1 MREVQKKIKYLVF
14 SLLVYLP
21 ALESIAQSDS
31 LTIIQEIDKTEE
43 LMEIDF
49 PQSKSTIA
57 ELNRV
62 SSSSTC
68 QSCKGR
74 ALIILAKTHW
84 YDGEYDKAVM
94 YLKQGIKFSQQANDS
109 ASWAKAANLIGN
121 CFYYQ
126 AYYDS
131 AIYYFQQSLSVY
143 RKINNKEG
151 ARWNLRDISL
161 MYHRKG
167 DYRKAVE
174 YILKLEEMN
183 EGLQTETELADFP
196 GMGSFF
202 SDSLYYHEKISDNL
216 KALARQLNEDKQFVA
231 SDTYLNLA
239 LASNQLKEYLSAA
252 RYYVKSYTLKEKL
265 GFRPQWDFAG
275 VNYKEANMKDSSL
288 YYHHKSKLGF
298 KKDTQLNILYTYELL
313 GEAHFHFDQ
322 LDSALHNYNIA
333 MKMNVKCNN
342 RITVAGLHRRLAD
355 TYIKM
360 GRFSEAEEQI
370 QTGIA
375 LANEVSMAHRRNLYK
390 SATQLY
396 SRTGDYKKAFS
407 FQNQYTNL
415 ADSLARMETALNLTR
430 LLAQYKTSK
439 KERELELLKT
449 ANEKKELVLENKNV
463 TIETLAIVTLT
474 SIIFIAVFAK
484 QRNKIRKKNLAL
496 DRANK
501 EQMVLMQEV
510 HHRVKNNLQLIAS
523 LINLQSNQ
531 VASAEVAIELEK
543 TRSRIMSIAL
553 IHQKLY
559 QQENMS
565 SVDLQ
570 SFLVSLMENI
580 LSTLPPE
587 MKIEKRIDIALVRV
601 EIEAAI
607 SIGLMVNELVNNSI
621 KHGLTGINSP
631 QLKVELT
638 NLQGKIILLVEDNGS
653 RRTGNDPTKTEQGF
667 GLHLIEILLRRLSGT
682 IHTDFQNGR
691 QTRIEIPHKENF

>member
-1 MREVQKKIKYLVF
+1 M
-14 SLLVYLP
+14 
-21 ALESIAQSDS
+21 ESIAQSYS
-31 LTIIQEIDKTEE
+31 LAIIQDIDKTEE

-49 PQSKSTIA
+49 PKAKSAIA

-62 SSSSTC
+62 SASSTC

-74 ALIILAKTHW
+74 ALIILAKIQW

-131 AIYYFQQSLSVY
+131 AIFYFQQSFSVY
-143 RKINNKEG
+143 QKSNNKEG

-167 DYRKAVE
+167 DYGKTVE

-202 SDSLYYHEKISDNL
+202 SDSLYYREKISDNL
-216 KALARQLNEDKQFVA
+216 KALTRQLKEDKQIAA
-231 SDTYLNLA
+231 SETYLNLA
-239 LASNQLKEYLSAA
+239 LASNQLKEYLAAA

-265 GFRPQWDFAG
+265 GLRPQWDFAG

-313 GEAHFHFDQ
+313 GDAHSHFDQ
-322 LDSALHNYNIA
+322 MDSALHNYNIA
-333 MKMNVKCNN
+333 MKMNIKCNN

-355 TYIKM
+355 TYIEM
-360 GRFSEAEEQI
+360 GRFAEAEGQI

-375 LANEVSMAHRRNLYK
+375 LANEVSMANRRNLYK
-390 SATQLY
+390 SATKLY
-396 SRTGDYKKAFS
+396 SLTGDYKKAFS

-415 ADSLARMETALNLTR
+415 ADSLARLETALNLTR

-439 KERELELLKT
+439 KERELELMK
-449 ANEKKELVLENKNV
+449 AENEKRELVMENKNV
-463 TIETLAIVTLT
+463 TIQSLVIVTLA
-474 SIIFIAVFAK
+474 SIAFIAVFAS
-484 QRNKIRKKNLAL
+484 QRNRIKKKNLAL
-496 DRANK
+496 DSANK
-501 EQMVLMQEV
+501 EQLVLMQEV

-565 SVDLQ
+565 SVDLK
-570 SFLVSLMENI
+570 SFLVSLIDNI

-587 MKIEKRIDIALVRV
+587 MRIEKHIDIAAVKV
-601 EIEAAI
+601 EIETAI
-607 SIGLMVNELVNNSI
+607 SIGLIVNELAANSI
-621 KHGLTGINSP
+621 KHGLAGIISP
-631 QLKVELT
+631 RLTVELT
-638 NLQGKIILLVEDNGS
+638 NTPEKIILIVEDNGS
-653 RRTGNDPTKTEQGF
+653 GRAGYNSDETAHGF

-682 IHTDFQNGR
+682 IQTDFQNGSR
-691 QTRIEIPHKENF
+691 TRIEIAHQK

>member
-1 MREVQKKIKYLVF
+1 MTALLKFIKLLYFVLLILF
-14 SLLVYLP
+14 S
-21 ALESIAQSDS
+21 ARNSIAQSDS
-31 LTIIQEIDKTEE
+31 LLIIQNIDKAEE
-43 LMEIDF
+43 MLEMDF
-49 PQSKSTIA
+49 PKAKSTIA

-62 SSSSTC
+62 SAASTC

-74 ALIILAKTHW
+74 ALIILAKAYW
-84 YDGEYDKAVM
+84 YDGEYDITVRL
-94 YLKQGIKFSQQANDS
+94 LKQGMKFSRQANDS
-109 ASWAKAANLIGN
+109 TSWAKAANLIGN

-131 AIYYFQQSLSVY
+131 AIYYFEQSLSAY
-143 RKINNKEG
+143 QKTNNKEG
-151 ARWNLRDISL
+151 VRWSLRDISL

-167 DYRKAVE
+167 DYRKTVE

-183 EGLQTETELADFP
+183 EGLKSEIELADFP

-202 SDSLYYHEKISDNL
+202 SDSLYYREKISDNL
-216 KALARQLNEDKQFVA
+216 KALARQLKEDKQSAA
-231 SDTYLNLA
+231 SETYLNLA
-239 LASNQLKEYLSAA
+239 LASNQLNEYLTAA

-265 GFRPQWDFAG
+265 GLRSQWDFAG
-275 VNYKEANMKDSSL
+275 VNYKESNMRDSSL

-313 GEAHFHFDQ
+313 GDAHFHFDQ

-355 TYIKM
+355 TYMKM
-360 GRFSEAEEQI
+360 GRFAEAEYEI

-390 SATQLY
+390 SATQFY
-396 SRTGDYKKAFS
+396 SLTGDYKKAFS

-415 ADSLARMETALNLTR
+415 ADSLARLETALNLTR

-463 TIETLAIVTLT
+463 TIQSLAIVTLT
-474 SIIFIAVFAK
+474 SIVFIALFAR
-484 QRNKIRKKNLAL
+484 QRNKIKKKNLAL

-501 EQMVLMQEV
+501 EQLVLMQEV

-523 LINLQSNQ
+523 LINLQSTQ
-531 VASAEVAIELEK
+531 VANAEVARELEK

-559 QQENMS
+559 QHENMNA
-565 SVDLQ
+565 VDLQ
-570 SFLVSLMENI
+570 SFLESLIENI
-580 LSTLPPE
+580 LSTLPQE
-587 MKIEKRIDIALVRV
+587 MRIEKQVEIAFVKV
-601 EIEAAI
+601 EIETAI
-607 SIGLMVNELVNNSI
+607 SIGLMVNELVANSL
-621 KHGLTGINSP
+621 KHGLAGIISP
-631 QLKVELT
+631 RLIVQLT
-638 NLQGKIILLVEDNGS
+638 NTSDKIILIVEDNGS
-653 RRTGNDPTKTEQGF
+653 GRAGYSTVETTHGF

-682 IHTDFQNGR
+682 MQTDFQNGSR
-691 QTRIEIPHKENF
+691 TRIEIAHLEA